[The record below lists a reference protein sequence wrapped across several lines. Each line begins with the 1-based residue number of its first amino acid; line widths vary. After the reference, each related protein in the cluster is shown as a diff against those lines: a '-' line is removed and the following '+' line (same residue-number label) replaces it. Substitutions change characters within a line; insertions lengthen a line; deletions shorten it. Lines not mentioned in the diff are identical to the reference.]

1 MFPLF
6 GEESRPGELPRKGQD
21 RRKKGEKIR
30 ECIILNSLSLQCMTV
45 TALYTWFTRWKSPS
59 LASFL
64 PLWRNWKRIYRI
76 LSGRKGGENPI
87 ATKRERDFEEQNT
100 STYNNHTQSLTQK
113 TFTDEGRRQ
122 RSSCSQRLKALF
134 PPNTLLFFF
143 FFFFYHQDVFFY
155 FARCFLWE
163 HKRDDDEE
171 EEGPS
176 STVFSTVF
184 SFPSFPS
191 LRSFVCGAV

>member
-1 MFPLF
+1 MTQLK
-6 GEESRPGELPRKGQD
+6 ENIQNTLW
-21 RRKKGEKIR
+21 KKE
-30 ECIILNSLSLQCMTV
+30 
-45 TALYTWFTRWKSPS
+45 
-59 LASFL
+59 
-64 PLWRNWKRIYRI
+64 
-76 LSGRKGGENPI
+76 GGENPI
-87 ATKRERDFEEQNT
+87 ATKGDRDFEEQNT

-143 FFFFYHQDVFFY
+143 FFFFYYQDVFFY

-171 EEGPS
+171 GSPPLLLCFLFPLSPLSAVLCAAQYSAVERAKVNLWNS
-176 STVFSTVF
+176 LFSLSAPGCSNLQRCTYARTHGERETRL
-184 SFPSFPS
+184 PRETRTGWGKQI
-191 LRSFVCGAV
+191 RSERVQWHRMLTK